1 VRLVQVDSFTGKP
14 FAGNPAAVCLLE
26 AEADPMWMQD
36 VAAEM
41 NLAETAFVVPRS
53 DGAFDL
59 RWFTPK
65 IEVDLCGHATLAS
78 AHVLWE
84 EGLLAPDVSAAF
96 HTRSGVL
103 MCHKRIDRIDMD
115 FPLRPVV
122 EADAPRGLVAAIGA
136 KPVSSWKNAH
146 GTYLFEFA
154 SAADVRALTPDFAAM
169 RDEPDWYT
177 CVTAVGDGEGFD
189 FVSRFFAPQ
198 AGVDEDPVTGSAHCT
213 LADFWSKK
221 SGRTDFRAYQASAR
235 GGVVFVRVEGD
246 RVHLGGQA
254 VTVLRGEL
262 L

>member
-1 VRLVQVDSFTGKP
+1 MRFLQVDAFTGKP
-14 FAGNPAAVCLLE
+14 FAGNPAAVCLLDGE
-26 AEADPMWMQD
+26 RDPSWMQD

-41 NLAETAFVVPRS
+41 NLAETAFLMRRD
-53 DGAFDL
+53 DGWDL

-65 IEVDLCGHATLAS
+65 LEVDLCGHATLAS
-78 AHVLWE
+78 AHVLRE
-84 EGLLAPDVSAAF
+84 EGTASPDEALAF

-103 MCHKRIDRIDMD
+103 TCHKRVDRIEMD

-122 EADAPRGLVAAIGA
+122 EATAPRGLIDAIGA
-136 KPVSSWKNAH
+136 KPVSVWRNEH
-146 GTYLFEFA
+146 DTYLLEYA
-154 SAADVRALTPDFAAM
+154 SADEVRALRPDFPKLGSH
-169 RDEPDWYT
+169 PDWYT
-177 CVTAVGDGEGFD
+177 CVTAVADGEGFD

-198 AGVDEDPVTGSAHCT
+198 AGVDEDPATGSTHCM
-213 LADFWSKK
+213 LADFWSKR
-221 SGRTDFRAYQASAR
+221 SGRTDFRAYQASSR